1 MKMKKIVLLII
12 ICWLGHGASDAL
24 AQNLFPLLGGQRAGT
39 AAATFLKIDVG
50 SRATA
55 MSGAGVALA
64 GDATSMYWNPASA
77 AQVPGNALTISHIQW
92 PVEIQYEYLGYLHHL
107 NRWST
112 VGISLGMLHM
122 EDMEVTDEY
131 HPTGTGEYFRFG
143 DTFAAL
149 TYAITMTDRFSFGTS
164 VKYVEENLAGLKMG
178 GWMIDLGTF
187 YWTGYKSL
195 RFAVSLVNFG
205 PDLRPDG
212 EYQKKTKDGGYQP
225 ESYESFS
232 PPTTFRV
239 GSAME
244 VYSTAKYSLTTS
256 FQINHPVDNAE
267 NAVLGFDFG
276 FMKKLFLRGGYRINY
291 DDERF
296 TFGSGFRF
304 QFGQKK
310 LVLDYAFKDFLNLS
324 TSHQFTLGFEF

>member
-1 MKMKKIVLLII
+1 MKMKNIILGLICCLTVGSSEI
-12 ICWLGHGASDAL
+12 L

-50 SRATA
+50 AQATA

-64 GDATSMYWNPASA
+64 GDATTLYWNPAAA
-77 AQVPGNALTISHIQW
+77 AQVTGNAFTLSHIQW
-92 PVEIQYEYLGYLHHL
+92 PVEIQYEFLGYLHHL

-112 VGISLGMLHM
+112 VGASFGMLHTA
-122 EDMEVTDEY
+122 DMEVTYEY

-164 VKYVEENLAGLKMG
+164 VKYVEENLAGLQMG

-187 YWTGYKSL
+187 YWTGFKSL

-205 PDLRPDG
+205 PDLAPQG
-212 EYQKKTKDGGYQP
+212 NYQKKNKAGDFQT

-244 VYSTAKYSLTTS
+244 VYTSEKYSVTTS

-267 NAVLGFDFG
+267 NAVLGFDLG
-276 FMKKLFLRGGYRINY
+276 YLKKLYLRGGYRINY

-296 TFGSGFRF
+296 TLGSGFRF
-304 QFGQKK
+304 QFGAKK

-324 TSHQFTLGFEF
+324 TSHQFTFGFEF